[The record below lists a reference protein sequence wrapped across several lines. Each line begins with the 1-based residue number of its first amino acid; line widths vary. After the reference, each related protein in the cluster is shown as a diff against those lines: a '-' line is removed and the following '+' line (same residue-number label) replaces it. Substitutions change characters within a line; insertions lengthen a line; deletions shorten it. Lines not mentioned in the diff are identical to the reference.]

1 MDEAL
6 KEQKR
11 PIPEA
16 TRTQHNAAKPSAKH
30 PTAESSGGAS
40 QENENEGG
48 EEEEEEDEDEDEDE
62 EEEEE
67 EQEEFDYLAY
77 AQHRAMF
84 FWGDVLQLGF
94 VKQEQL
100 PATLLGKIKRV
111 EY

>member
-6 KEQKR
+6 KAQKL
-11 PIPEA
+11 PISEA
-16 TRTQHNAAKPSAKH
+16 AGIQHDAVKPSAEH

-48 EEEEEEDEDEDEDE
+48 EEEEEE
-62 EEEEE
+62 
-67 EQEEFDYLAY
+67 QEEFDYLAY
-77 AQHRAMF
+77 AQDRAMF

-100 PATLLGKIKRV
+100 PAALLGKIKRV

>member
-6 KEQKR
+6 NAQKR
-11 PIPEA
+11 PISEA
-16 TRTQHNAAKPSAKH
+16 AGIQHDAVKPSAEY

-40 QENENEGG
+40 QENENERG
-48 EEEEEEDEDEDEDE
+48 EEEEEEQ
-62 EEEEE
+62 

-77 AQHRAMF
+77 AQDRAMF

-100 PATLLGKIKRV
+100 PAALLGKIKRV